1 MYGCASTSRQVW
13 DVCGFFQLCKSAC
26 EVMGA
31 YPFGMLTEI
40 HWALPNFGHVTCG
53 AKRSGLVGVSTS
65 QYLLADRVYLCMCHL
80 C

>member
-1 MYGCASTSRQVW
+1 VYGCASTSRQVW

-40 HWALPNFGHVTCG
+40 HWALPNFWPRYMWRKAFRVGGSKHVPIFAG
-53 AKRSGLVGVSTS
+53 G
-65 QYLLADRVYLCMCHL
+65 
-80 C
+80 